1 MCIVIS
7 WPAVF
12 PTARHFLDTYL
23 CSHNNLCLN
32 ITTPQNTPHRTATNN
47 TIAATPAIMANS
59 PVAIGAAP
67 VLRVDELVK
76 DALDAR
82 L

>member
-1 MCIVIS
+1 M
-7 WPAVF
+7 PQ
-12 PTARHFLDTYL
+12 Y
-23 CSHNNLCLN
+23 HN
-32 ITTPQNTPHRTATNN
+32 PKNTPHRTATNN
-47 TIAATPAIMANS
+47 TIAAPPAIMANS